1 MRKVIVEIKLK
12 AIINVDDDIEISEII
27 DELDYD
33 ISDTTTK
40 ATIEDTEII
49 DYEIIDSK

>member
-1 MRKVIVEIKLK
+1 MRKVTVEIKVK
-12 AIINVDDDIEISEII
+12 MIMIVDDGVEISEII

-49 DYEIIDSK
+49 DYEVVDSK